1 MSRQQINH
9 YYNSLSKSIQ
19 YSGSRNETT
28 IRTAFLTLLNSYAET
43 RRLLV
48 VTELGIEGTKGR
60 KVYPDGVLKNAMRLD
75 FGYWE
80 SKDERDDIDREIEAK
95 RDKGYPFTNILFEDS
110 RTAVLFQNGG
120 EAMRVDMEDPEK
132 LDEILT
138 RFIGYEP
145 PQVREFNEALK
156 RFGDDVPHIAE
167 SLRDLI
173 DTQAEKNPRYIDA
186 RDKFLELCREE
197 VNPDFRAEDVRE
209 MIIQHILT
217 EDIFVAVFG
226 ESDFH
231 RDNNIARELEGVIA
245 SFMARR
251 EKRNYLEGIAHYYE
265 TIRNAA
271 AGIADHNEKQKFLK
285 LIYETF
291 YKVYNPKG
299 ADTLGVVYTP
309 NEIVRFMVESTD
321 TLLYKHFGRGLQDKN
336 VEILDPCT
344 GTGTFVTDII
354 DYIAPQYLEY
364 KYRNEIHANEVAI
377 LPYYVSNLNIEYAYK
392 QKMGKYVEFPN
403 ICFVDTLDNTVA
415 LDYESKQGRM
425 FGFSSENSE
434 RIKRQNERKISV
446 IIGNPPYNAKQELY
460 NDQNANRS
468 YPEIDKRIKE
478 TFIKEGTA
486 QNQIVVYDMYTRF
499 IRWAMD
505 RIDDDGIIAFVSNNS
520 FIDGKAF
527 DGFRKCLEQEFDE
540 IIIVDTRGNARTS
553 GELRR
558 QERGN
563 VFSDQIRVGVAVYF
577 LVKNSKNKNK
587 CNIQHYRVDDYLS
600 SKDKLDIIRNAKLD
614 NIRFDHITPSKK
626 HNWIN
631 LADNDWEELI
641 PLMDKKVKAGGSDE
655 AVFRNYSRGVAT
667 QRDEWVYDLDQENLE
682 HKVKY
687 MVNVYEKTRKDE
699 NYPEK
704 MSIKWDRELEK
715 YRVRDIKKKYEKKK
729 IIKSQYRPFSKRH
742 FYFDK
747 HFNGMVYQWNEIFN
761 PDLTNEYICINSPGN
776 RNGFHSLVS
785 NKVTDLHFTGDSQC
799 LPLYT
804 FDSEGNRRDNITDWG
819 LRQFRGHYGDEGIG
833 KEDIFHYVY
842 GVLHNPEY
850 RKKYELNLKR
860 EFPRVPFYGDFWA
873 WAERGKRLMELHI
886 GYEDVEGWGLERV
899 DYGPTPAL
907 PQNLPSAEPDPSSG
921 VGKKLRV
928 RLKADKDKGVIYIDE
943 NTELRGVPR
952 EAWEYKLG
960 NRSALEWVLDQYKE
974 KKPRD
979 KTILEKFNTYRFA
992 DYKEEVI
999 ELLDKVCR
1007 VSVETVGIVRGM
1019 EG

>member
-1 MSRQQINH
+1 M
-9 YYNSLSKSIQ
+9 
-19 YSGSRNETT
+19 
-28 IRTAFLTLLNSYAET
+28 
-43 RRLLV
+43 
-48 VTELGIEGTKGR
+48 
-60 KVYPDGVLKNAMRLD
+60 
-75 FGYWE
+75 
-80 SKDERDDIDREIEAK
+80 ID
-95 RDKGYPFTNILFEDS
+95 N
-110 RTAVLFQNGG
+110 
-120 EAMRVDMEDPEK
+120 
-132 LDEILT
+132 
-138 RFIGYEP
+138 
-145 PQVREFNEALK
+145 
-156 RFGDDVPHIAE
+156 
-167 SLRDLI
+167 
-173 DTQAEKNPRYIDA
+173 QAEKNPNYIKA
-186 RDKFLELCREE
+186 RDKFLEICREE
-197 VNPDFRAEDVRE
+197 VNPEFRAEDVRE

-217 EDIFVAVFG
+217 EDIFVAVLG

-231 RDNNIARELEGVIA
+231 RDNNIARELESVID
-245 SFMARR
+245 SFMTRR

-321 TLLYKHFGRGLQDKN
+321 TLLYKHFGRGLADKN

-415 LDYESKQGRM
+415 LDYENKQDRM

-434 RIKRQNERKISV
+434 RIKRQNDRKISV

-468 YPEIDKRIKE
+468 YPDIDKRIKE
-478 TFIKEGTA
+478 TFVKEGTA

-499 IRWAMD
+499 YRWAMD
-505 RIDDDGIIAFVSNNS
+505 RIDENGVISFITNRN
-520 FIDGKAF
+520 FIDGRAY
-527 DGFRKCLEQEFDE
+527 DGYRKILEREFDYCY
-540 IIIVDTRGNARTS
+540 IIDTKSDVRANPKISGTKNNVFGIQTGVAIMLLVKKGGKGDQKQKCQIYYS
-553 GELRR
+553 GEMEDDWVKEEKLEWLR
-558 QERGN
+558 G
-563 VFSDQIRVGVAVYF
+563 
-577 LVKNSKNKNK
+577 KNIN
-587 CNIQHYRVDDYLS
+587 NIH
-600 SKDKLDIIRNAKLD
+600 
-614 NIRFDHITPSKK
+614 FDHITPSKK

-631 LADNDWEELI
+631 LADNDWDELI
-641 PLMDKKVKAGGSDE
+641 PLMDKDVKTGRREE
-655 AVFRNYSRGVAT
+655 AVFKNFSAGLKT
-667 QRDEWVYDLDQENLE
+667 QKDEWIYDYNKDNLE
-682 HKVKY
+682 NKIKY
-687 MVNVYEKTRKDE
+687 MVDVYEKTRKDE

-704 MSIKWDRELEK
+704 MSIKWDADLES
-715 YRVRDIKKKYEKKK
+715 YRRRNIKKTFDKQQ
-729 IIKSQYRPFSKRH
+729 IIKSQYRPYSKRY

-747 HFNGMVYQWNEIFN
+747 HFNGRTYQWFEIYNAKDKNKYISVPGLSN
-761 PDLTNEYICINSPGN
+761 PKEFHCLGINTIIDLNALPAG
-776 RNGFHSLVS
+776 
-785 NKVTDLHFTGDSQC
+785 SQT

-804 FDSEGNRRDNITDWG
+804 YDSEGNRRDNITDWG
-819 LRQFRGHYGDEGIG
+819 LGQFRDYYKDEKIDRQ
-833 KEDIFHYVY
+833 DIFHYVY

-850 RKKYELNLKR
+850 RQKYELNLKR
-860 EFPRVPFYGDFWA
+860 EFPRVPFYEDFWT

-886 GYEDVEGWGLERV
+886 GYEDVEPWALERV
-899 DYGPTPAL
+899 DLREPQVSNLKGEGLRDGTSRTPQA
-907 PQNLPSAEPDPSSG
+907 SPDSSG
-921 VGKKLRV
+921 TPHPKSFPSGEGLEEEHLTPNPSPQERGFKRWKVK
-928 RLKADKDKGVIYIDE
+928 LKADKDKGIIYIDE
-943 NTELRGVPR
+943 NTTLTGVPPEAWEYKLGNR
-952 EAWEYKLG
+952 SALEWVDVEEEGLLPDKMTLNDRAKESPSVNFVDSSLKGAHYKVKLKADKDKGIIYIDENTTLTGVPPEAWEYKLG

-979 KTILEKFNTYRFA
+979 KTIREKFNTYRFA

-999 ELLDKVCR
+999 VLLGKVCK

-1019 EG
+1019 G